1 MIIKSQS
8 SKAVFLCSSNAGLYE
23 FSFSQSEWLEYY
35 LAQGV
40 NIVLWN
46 YRGFGRS
53 SGSPDIKLI
62 QNDGFRVISHFREK
76 FGFKF
81 IAVHG
86 QSIGGAVACFLA
98 HRCEAD
104 FLFADRTFSSLLEVA
119 LFKYGKLAF
128 WLINFFC
135 NDCSTV
141 SDYLAAKCYKLISCD
156 FKDEMIPDLA
166 SLKSGA
172 ALKFFYQNSSILRLN
187 YLKPDSLAG
196 LNRYFSLIDLKKVL
210 LAVGFLYL
218 NECKIDGIEKILNR
232 LEEVQTGGKSLRDI
246 VENLQIKN
254 EKDLGK
260 VRDSKKL
267 DTALLETNVWICGLE
282 LWGGYSV
289 GSENFACYLTLLDKI
304 SAVLGEIQ
312 EFGLNRKVDEL
323 EVLNEFLLKIEKVL
337 EDKCGIN
344 DELDEFYMKNSE
356 IDTSISGKLLSVSCG
371 HNGNL
376 TYSEKAGYFKHFQVF
391 LQLQNHK

>member
-1 MIIKSQS
+1 M
-8 SKAVFLCSSNAGLYE
+8 CSSNAGLYE

-53 SGSPDIKLI
+53 TGSPDIKLI
-62 QNDGFRVISHFREK
+62 QHDGFRVVSHFREK
-76 FGFKF
+76 FGFKY

-86 QSIGGAVACFLA
+86 QSIGGAVACFIA

-119 LFKYGKLAF
+119 LFKYGKFAF

-135 NDCSTV
+135 SDCSAV
-141 SDYLAAKCYKLISCD
+141 NDYLAAKCYKLISCD
-156 FKDEMIPDLA
+156 SKDEMIPDLA

-172 ALKFFYQNSSILRLN
+172 ALKFFYPNSSILRLG
-187 YLKPDSLAG
+187 YLKPDSLSA
-196 LNRYFSLIDLKKVL
+196 LNRYFSLNDLKQVL
-210 LAVGFLYL
+210 LAVGFLYV
-218 NECKIDGIEKILNR
+218 NECKIDGVEKILNR

-246 VENLQIKN
+246 VENLQLKN
-254 EKDLGK
+254 QNDLDRLHGS
-260 VRDSKKL
+260 RRL
-267 DTALLETNVWICGLE
+267 DLVVLETNIWICGLE
-282 LWGGYSV
+282 VWGGYSV
-289 GSENFACYLTLLDKI
+289 GSENFSCYLALLDKI
-304 SAVLGEIQ
+304 SAVLSEIQ
-312 EFGLNRKVDEL
+312 EFGLDRKLAEL
-323 EVLNEFLLKIEKVL
+323 DVLNGFLLKIEKVL

-344 DELDEFYMKNSE
+344 EGLDEFYVKNSE
-356 IDTSISGKLLSVSCG
+356 IDTGISGKLLSVSCG

-391 LQLQNHK
+391 LQLQNH